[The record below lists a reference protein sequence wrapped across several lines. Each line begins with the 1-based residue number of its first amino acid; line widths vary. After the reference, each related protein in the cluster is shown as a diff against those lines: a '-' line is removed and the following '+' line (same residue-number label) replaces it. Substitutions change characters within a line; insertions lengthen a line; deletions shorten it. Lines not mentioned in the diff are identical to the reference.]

1 MATYLTEDIPLYI
14 CPECANFAR
23 AEHWVDD
30 PYVGLCCE
38 YCGCE
43 VKYHKDE
50 KATWWSV
57 AVYETDRAYG
67 GPEEGGWWY
76 DCGHMI
82 DCWKIRGFD
91 NIEEARKYQQELRD
105 FYIAEGAKNIAV
117 RGFTE
122 QLPDKGFPACKPVY
136 C

>member
-1 MATYLTEDIPLYI
+1 MATYLTEDIPTYR
-14 CPECANFAR
+14 CPECENWGRANI
-23 AEHWVDD
+23 WTDD
-30 PYVGLCCE
+30 PYIGLCCGE
-38 YCGCE
+38 CGVE
-43 VKYHKDE
+43 VKHYKDE

-57 AVYETDRAYG
+57 GVYETDRAYG

-76 DCGHMI
+76 DCGNMVDHFRV
-82 DCWKIRGFD
+82 RGFD

-105 FYIAEGAKNIAV
+105 EYHIDGAMNIAV

-122 QLPDKGFPACKPVY
+122 QLPDKGFPNVRPRY